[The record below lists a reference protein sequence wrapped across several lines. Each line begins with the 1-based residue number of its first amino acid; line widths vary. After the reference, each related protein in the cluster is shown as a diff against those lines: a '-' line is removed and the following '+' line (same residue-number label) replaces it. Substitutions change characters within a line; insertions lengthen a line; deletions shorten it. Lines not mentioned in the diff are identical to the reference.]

1 MSAEEQAPAGALLL
15 QHQVGFA
22 MAKLMV
28 LSIVETIAWFLLLLM
43 AAGVATLLVTQAE
56 LRLDPPRWSPS
67 DSTARPAP
75 PKPSEKVGQAAAT
88 DSAPVSLITW
98 RWAVAH

>member
-1 MSAEEQAPAGALLL
+1 
-15 QHQVGFA
+15 
-22 MAKLMV
+22 MAKPMA

-67 DSTARPAP
+67 DNTSRLAL